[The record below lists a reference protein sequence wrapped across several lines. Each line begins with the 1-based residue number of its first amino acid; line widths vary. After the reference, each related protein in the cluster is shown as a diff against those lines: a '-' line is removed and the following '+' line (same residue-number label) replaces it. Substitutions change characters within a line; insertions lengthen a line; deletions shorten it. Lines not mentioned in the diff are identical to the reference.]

1 MQWNSCCVRVCMC
14 VGYDS
19 GIAVDDEKCGV
30 FWNDGSHIRRMS
42 LTVARINHLMQTSTL
57 PLIFR

>member
-1 MQWNSCCVRVCMC
+1 MCICVC

-42 LTVARINHLMQTSTL
+42 LNVSRISYLMKTSTL
-57 PLIFR
+57 PLIFNIIS